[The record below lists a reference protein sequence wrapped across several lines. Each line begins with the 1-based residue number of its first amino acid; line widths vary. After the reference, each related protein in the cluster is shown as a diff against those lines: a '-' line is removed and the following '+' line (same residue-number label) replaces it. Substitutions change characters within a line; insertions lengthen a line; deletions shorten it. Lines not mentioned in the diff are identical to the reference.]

1 MTTSTAMS
9 VNRCANLVFHRL
21 DLGRVKGSSCQSEI
35 GQLDMSRRIDQE
47 VLSQRPP
54 SYQPQVFQA
63 FVRAMPSHPT
73 DLWFQISVD
82 ISELVKLAY
91 AHEHLGGIKPGV
103 FLLEHS
109 RIVQQCPE
117 ISTRDVFLPINIITW
132 SAS

>member
-1 MTTSTAMS
+1 MTTSTATRA
-9 VNRCANLVFHRL
+9 NRCANLVFHRF
-21 DLGRVKGSSCQSEI
+21 DLGRVKGSSRQSEI

-54 SYQPQVFQA
+54 SYEPQVSSA

-82 ISELVKLAY
+82 VPELVKLAY
-91 AHEHLGGIKPGV
+91 AHEHFGGIEPSV

-109 RIVQQCPE
+109 RIVQQRPE
-117 ISTRDVFLPINIITW
+117 VSTRDVFLPINILTW